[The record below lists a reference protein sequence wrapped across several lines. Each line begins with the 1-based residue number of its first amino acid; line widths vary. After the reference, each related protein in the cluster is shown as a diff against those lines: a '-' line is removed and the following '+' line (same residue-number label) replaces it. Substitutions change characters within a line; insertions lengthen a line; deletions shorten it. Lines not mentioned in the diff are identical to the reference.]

1 MTWTATRIRTIRL
14 NTGITLFVPDDAE
27 VFDKMQ

>member
-1 MTWTATRIRTIRL
+1 MIWTATRTRTIRL
-14 NTGITLFVPDDAE
+14 NTGITLFVPDDVD